1 MNTQTSQTKTSVH
14 PLLLAAGIAVILFCA
29 VGIAAIMDWIPTSN
43 SHPAASITAAKPDH
57 VLSGAAA
64 PDAAK
69 PYKSAPA
76 HSAPVHVANA
86 APAKATCTI
95 CGVIESTD
103 EIIARGE
110 GSGLGAV
117 GGAVGG
123 GLLGHQVGGGR
134 GKDAMTVVGAV
145 GGAVAGNQ
153 IEKQAKSTKSY
164 DITVRMND
172 GSRRVIREAN
182 ATSWRAGDHV
192 KIVDGA
198 IRSI

>member
-1 MNTQTSQTKTSVH
+1 MNTQTGQTKTSVH
-14 PLLLAAGIAVILFCA
+14 PLLLAAGVALILFCA
-29 VGIAAIMDWIPTSN
+29 VGIAAIMDWIPTSS
-43 SHPAASITAAKPDH
+43 SHPAASITAAKPDQA
-57 VLSGAAA
+57 LSDAA

-69 PYKSAPA
+69 PHKSASA
-76 HSAPVHVANA
+76 HSAPVHVASA
-86 APAKATCTI
+86 APAKAICTI
-95 CGVIESTD
+95 CGVVESTN
-103 EIIARGE
+103 EITVRGE

-117 GGAVGG
+117 GGAVVG
-123 GLLGHQVGGGR
+123 GLLGHQVGGGH

-145 GGAVAGNQ
+145 GGALAGNQ

-182 ATSWRAGDHV
+182 ATSWHAGDHV

-198 IRSI
+198 IHPI